1 VSYNSVSSLPP
12 RQNGGWARLQPFK
25 RGSLACPLA
34 EVREGFLYVETESSN
49 LTSLMNDNNYE
60 NNCFESK

>member
-1 VSYNSVSSLPP
+1 MEGGHASSRSNEAPSP
-12 RQNGGWARLQPFK
+12 V
-25 RGSLACPLA
+25 ACPLA

-60 NNCFESK
+60 NDCFETK